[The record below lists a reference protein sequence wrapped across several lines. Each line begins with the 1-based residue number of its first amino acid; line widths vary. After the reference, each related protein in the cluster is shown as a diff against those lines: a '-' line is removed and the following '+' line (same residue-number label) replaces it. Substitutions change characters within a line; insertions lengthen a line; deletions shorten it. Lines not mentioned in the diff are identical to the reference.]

1 MNTQEL
7 LIASKTDWTVEKKP
21 LFGPNGESTNGYGIF
36 RTDNN
41 LCLGLVGS
49 KYTITQNQEVLE
61 MLMYAAGSL
70 NIPAVRGGCLGMGE
84 RVYYQFQLPEVT
96 IGGSR
101 NLRYLTGLTAH
112 DGLSKIGF
120 GATNVVVVCQNT
132 FFQAFKD
139 CDAVKHT
146 PNHRERLV
154 GMIKSLRESMSAE
167 EQVIERM
174 IKMSTTTVPEK
185 IDDDFLFE
193 IIGGHLES
201 TRSNNRLNDLKAA
214 MSTEYS
220 THGDTAYGL
229 FNAVTRFTNHMT
241 TYKDID
247 NKRKALMFGSGAR
260 INQRAFD
267 LIEAKFVNTRPVE
280 IYI

>member
-1 MNTQEL
+1 MEAKEL

>member
-1 MNTQEL
+1 MNSQEL
-7 LIASKTDWTVEKKP
+7 LTTSKTDWTVEKRP

-36 RTDNN
+36 REDNDR
-41 LCLGLVGS
+41 CLGLVGS
-49 KYTITQNQEVLE
+49 KYTITQNHEVLD
-61 MLMYAAGSL
+61 MLMDAAGTL
-70 NIPAVRGGCLGMGE
+70 NIPAVRGGALGMGE
-84 RVYYQFQLPEVT
+84 RIYYQFQLPEVT

-101 NLRYLTGLTAH
+101 NMRYLTGLTAH
-112 DGLSKIGF
+112 DGLTKIGF
-120 GATNVVVVCQNT
+120 GATNVVVICQNT

-139 CDAVKHT
+139 CEAVKHT
-146 PNHRERLV
+146 PNHKERL
-154 GMIKSLRESMSAE
+154 GGIIISLRESMSAE
-167 EQVIERM
+167 EHTIERM
-174 IKMSTTTVPEK
+174 MKMSTTTVPEK

-201 TRSNNRLNDLKAA
+201 TRSTNRLNDLKAA
-214 MSTEYS
+214 MSTEYAA
-220 THGDTAYGL
+220 HGDTAYGL

-247 NKRKALMFGSGAR
+247 AKRKALMFGSGAR

-267 LIEAKFVNTRPVE
+267 LIEGKFVANRPVE

>member
-1 MNTQEL
+1 MNAQEL
-7 LIASKTDWTVEKKP
+7 LTASKTDWTVEKKP
-21 LFGPNGESTNGYGIF
+21 LFGPNGEPTNGYGIF
-36 RTDNN
+36 RADNDR
-41 LCLGLVGS
+41 CLGLVGS
-49 KYTITQNQEVLE
+49 KYTITQNHEVLD
-61 MLMYAAGSL
+61 MLMDAAGSV

-96 IGGSR
+96 IAGSK

-112 DGLSKIGF
+112 DGLTKIGF
-120 GATNVVVVCQNT
+120 GATNVVVICQNT

-139 CDAVKHT
+139 CEAVKHT
-146 PNHRERLV
+146 PNHRDRLA
-154 GMIKSLRESMSAE
+154 GIISSLRESMSAE

-174 IKMSTTTVPEK
+174 IKMSTTNVPEK

-201 TRSNNRLNDLKAA
+201 TRSTNRLNDLKAA
-214 MSTEYS
+214 MSTEYNA
-220 THGDTAYGL
+220 HGETAYGL

-247 NKRKALMFGSGAR
+247 SKRKALMFGSGAR

-267 LIEAKFVNTRPVE
+267 LIEGKFVVNRPVE

>member
-1 MNTQEL
+1 MNAQEL
-7 LIASKTDWTVEKKP
+7 LTASKTDWTVEKKP
-21 LFGPNGESTNGYGIF
+21 LFGPNGEPTNGYGIF
-36 RTDNN
+36 RADNDR
-41 LCLGLVGS
+41 CLGLVGS
-49 KYTITQNQEVLE
+49 KYTITQNHEVLD
-61 MLMYAAGSL
+61 MLMDAAGSV

-96 IGGSR
+96 IAGSK

-112 DGLSKIGF
+112 DGLTKIGF
-120 GATNVVVVCQNT
+120 GATNVVVICQNT

-139 CDAVKHT
+139 CEAVKHT
-146 PNHRERLV
+146 PNHRERLA
-154 GMIKSLRESMSAE
+154 GIISSLRESMSAE

-174 IKMSTTTVPEK
+174 IKMSTTNVPEK

-201 TRSNNRLNDLKAA
+201 TRSTNRLNNLKAA
-214 MSTEYS
+214 MSTEYNA
-220 THGDTAYGL
+220 HGETAYGL

-247 NKRKALMFGSGAR
+247 SKRKALMFGSGAR

-267 LIEAKFVNTRPVE
+267 LIEAKFVANRPVE

>member
-1 MNTQEL
+1 MNAQEL
-7 LIASKTDWTVEKKP
+7 LTASKTDWTVEKKP
-21 LFGPNGESTNGYGIF
+21 LFGPNGEPTNGYGIF
-36 RTDNN
+36 RADNDR
-41 LCLGLVGS
+41 CLGLVGS
-49 KYTITQNQEVLE
+49 KYTITQNHEVLD
-61 MLMYAAGSL
+61 MLMDAAGSV

-96 IGGSR
+96 IAGSK

-112 DGLSKIGF
+112 DGLTKIGF
-120 GATNVVVVCQNT
+120 GATNVVVICQNT
-132 FFQAFKD
+132 FFQALKD
-139 CDAVKHT
+139 CEAVKHT
-146 PNHRERLV
+146 PNHRERLA
-154 GMIKSLRESMSAE
+154 GIISSLRESMSAE

-174 IKMSTTTVPEK
+174 IKMSTTNVPEK

-201 TRSNNRLNDLKAA
+201 TRSTNRLNNLKAA
-214 MSTEYS
+214 MSTEYNA
-220 THGDTAYGL
+220 HGETAYGL

-247 NKRKALMFGSGAR
+247 SKRKALMFGSGAR

-267 LIEAKFVNTRPVE
+267 LIEAKFVANRPVE

>member
-7 LIASKTDWTVEKKP
+7 LTASKTDWTVEKKP
-21 LFGPNGESTNGYGIF
+21 LFGPNGETTNGYGIF
-36 RTDNN
+36 RADNN
-41 LCLGLVGS
+41 YCLGLVGG
-49 KYTITQNQEVLE
+49 KYTITQNHEVVD
-61 MLMYAAGSL
+61 MLMNAAGAV
-70 NIPAVRGGCLGMGE
+70 NIPAVRGGALGMGE
-84 RVYYQFQLPEVT
+84 RIYYQFQLPEVT
-96 IGGSR
+96 IGGSK

-112 DGLSKIGF
+112 DGLTKIGF
-120 GATNVVVVCQNT
+120 GATNVVVICQNT

-139 CDAVKHT
+139 CEAVKHT
-146 PNHRERLV
+146 PNHKERLV
-154 GMIKSLRESMSAE
+154 GIIKSLRESMSAE

-174 IKMSTTTVPEK
+174 LKLSTTNVPEK

-201 TRSNNRLNDLKAA
+201 TRSTNRLNDLKAA
-214 MSTEYS
+214 MSTEYTS
-220 THGDTAYGL
+220 HGNTAYGL

-247 NKRKALMFGSGAR
+247 AKRKALMFGAGAR
-260 INQRAFD
+260 INQRAFE
-267 LIEAKFVNTRPVE
+267 LIESKFVNARTTE